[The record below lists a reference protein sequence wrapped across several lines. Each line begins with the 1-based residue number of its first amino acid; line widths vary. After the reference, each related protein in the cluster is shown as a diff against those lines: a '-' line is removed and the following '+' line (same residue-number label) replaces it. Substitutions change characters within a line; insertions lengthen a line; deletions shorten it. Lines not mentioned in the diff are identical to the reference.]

1 VLVNHIREKLPELRT
16 KLSTLIGQTQHEL
29 SQYGEPAFSGSD
41 HQSSLILK
49 LLTLFST
56 EFVSSIDGTSSE
68 ISTKELSGGA
78 RIYFIFRTV
87 FKNALDDIHPC
98 ANLTNND
105 IRTAM
110 RNSTGPRGS
119 LFVPELAFD
128 LLVRPQIK
136 MLEAPSLQCV
146 QLAYE
151 ELTTICQ
158 TCGSKEITRFPK
170 FHTRLIEAVS
180 DLLQERLEP
189 TLAYVES
196 LVSIECSYINTNHP
210 EFPSAAE
217 ALKELDKRY
226 KEQETME
233 RKKMARQYLN
243 NEIIQNK
250 SGRSMSITSTTSNIS
265 PFSHSPKNSR
275 ANQFLGNHK
284 STFQEQ
290 EEHNDDDQMS
300 TTTMSDYENDFST
313 KSTEREEKEV
323 ELIRYLITS
332 YFKIMRKSI
341 QDLVPKAIMHFLV
354 NYTKESVQNR
364 LVSSLYREN
373 LFEDLLKEDPTIS
386 SKREEC
392 KTILGVYRLA
402 FNLVNEAL

>member
-1 VLVNHIREKLPELRT
+1 M
-16 KLSTLIGQTQHEL
+16 
-29 SQYGEPAFSGSD
+29 
-41 HQSSLILK
+41 
-49 LLTLFST
+49 TLFST

-290 EEHNDDDQMS
+290 EEHNDDDQMV
-300 TTTMSDYENDFST
+300 Y
-313 KSTEREEKEV
+313 
-323 ELIRYLITS
+323 
-332 YFKIMRKSI
+332 I
-341 QDLVPKAIMHFLV
+341 QSQF
-354 NYTKESVQNR
+354 
-364 LVSSLYREN
+364 
-373 LFEDLLKEDPTIS
+373 
-386 SKREEC
+386 
-392 KTILGVYRLA
+392 
-402 FNLVNEAL
+402 